1 MTKSRIALD
10 ELLEAFEKHYAIAS
24 NEDSSDDEIL
34 EAEDELL
41 NAFFVYDDSL
51 YLEHGVE
58 IPIDLL
64 ADLFDEI
71 GQDENYDENE
81 IDSSSHYSDEED
93 EDYDLDD
100 DI

>member
-10 ELLEAFEKHYAIAS
+10 ELLEAFEKHYSIAADD
-24 NEDSSDDEIL
+24 NSSDDEIL

-41 NAFFVYDDSL
+41 NAFFVYDDAL

-64 ADLFDEI
+64 ADLFEEDLEEDE
-71 GQDENYDENE
+71 EYDENNSQ
-81 IDSSSHYSDEED
+81 SSQSA
-93 EDYDLDD
+93 
-100 DI
+100 

>member
-1 MTKSRIALD
+1 MAKSRIALD
-10 ELLEAFEKHYAIAS
+10 ELLEAFEKHYEIVAD
-24 NEDSSDDEIL
+24 ESSTDDEIL

-51 YLEHGVE
+51 FIDYGVE

-64 ADLFDEI
+64 ADDFFEELEEDVFSQEK
-71 GQDENYDENE
+71 ETKFSAEYD
-81 IDSSSHYSDEED
+81 ED
-93 EDYDLDD
+93 EDTYELDE